1 MAESP
6 IGASFLPEAKR
17 AGWAYSLLAWGIE
30 GEMNIESSLKHWLN
44 GGASLL
50 ALTVTMG
57 CGPSATHGPAS
68 QLATGGVGA
77 GGSGGI
83 PFGGAGGLSPG
94 WSGEAGAGAQCERN
108 VSLTAVTL
116 GEPQPF
122 DLIIVADNSAS
133 VAWSRNELAMGLHDL
148 LAAVQGRAVRVFLLT
163 PTQYGASSAAAQM
176 PLSGDSVVAW
186 KDPQTGQAYQNAM
199 TSFEVACTDP
209 TSGAAMACPN
219 ILGPTPFK
227 AEGTWKFTMPAPIA
241 VLRPG
246 MTDTEFAAQRDAVAS
261 AIMANEGNG
270 SPQEQPLCTLSRYI
284 SQDTG
289 MLPANAV
296 FLLIE
301 DEDDISLPRDC
312 LSGYSGT
319 LNAVKAEAAVT
330 PCTSNCDAYRY
341 TATGSSKTKGFTFNC
356 AAFDDL
362 GNRIAGTDQT
372 GYATQGSY
380 ADCTGILAGAC
391 SPDEARTTG
400 TFCEKGRTLTSCQR
414 ECGAIDNITCTVNLP
429 DAAVNP
435 CTQAFTLNGQSYQNL
450 AAYCSS
456 QGSNWKGC
464 SGGGVNIQ
472 YSSSLSGGYSPK
484 ELMPGSTTAD
494 IGAYFKTKAS
504 TAFKPN
510 TYQLEAIVFEPEFSC
525 SIKQGQSNA
534 TNIGQFIGDKSHLF
548 PICASYAPALA
559 GVLSFAQGL
568 IQTDYPLQLAADE
581 HVTFVHILAKDGSE
595 RTLDSS
601 AYTYSVST
609 QTLSLSRSAL
619 SNQDSTLRV
628 EVTSDCRPVIK

>member
-1 MAESP
+1 
-6 IGASFLPEAKR
+6 
-17 AGWAYSLLAWGIE
+17 
-30 GEMNIESSLKHWLN
+30 MNSESSLKHWLN

-57 CGPSATHGPAS
+57 CGQSSAPGPALE
-68 QLATGGVGA
+68 LAMGGAGA
-77 GGSGGI
+77 GGGSLVLMGGT
-83 PFGGAGGLSPG
+83 GGGFSPG
-94 WSGEAGAGAQCERN
+94 SSGEGGAGAQCERN

-122 DLIIVADNSAS
+122 DLIIVADNSES
-133 VAWSRNELAMGLHDL
+133 VAWSRADLATGLHDL
-148 LAAVQGRAVRVFLLT
+148 LTQVQGRAVRVFLLT

-186 KDPQTGQAYQNAM
+186 KDPQTGKAYQNAM
-199 TSFEVACTDP
+199 TSFEVACSDP

-241 VLRPG
+241 VLRPD
-246 MTDTEFAAQRDAVAS
+246 MSASEFAAQRDAVAS

-284 SQDTG
+284 SQDPSV
-289 MLPANAV
+289 LPANAV

-301 DEDDISLPRDC
+301 DEDDISVPRDC
-312 LSGYSGT
+312 LAGFSET
-319 LNAVKAEAAVT
+319 LSAVKVEAGVT
-330 PCTSNCDAYRY
+330 ACTSNCDAYRY
-341 TATGSSKTKGFTFNC
+341 TATGSAKTKGFTFTC

-362 GNRIAGTDQT
+362 GNHIAGTDQT
-372 GYATQGSY
+372 GYASQGTY
-380 ADCTGILAGAC
+380 ADCTGIAPGTC
-391 SPDEARTTG
+391 STEEAQTDAS
-400 TFCEKGRTLTSCQR
+400 FCEKGRTLTSCQR
-414 ECGAIDNITCTVNLP
+414 ECSAIDNITCTVDVH
-429 DAAVNP
+429 DATVNP
-435 CTQAFTLNGQSYQNL
+435 CSQAFTLNGQSYPNL
-450 AAYCSS
+450 AAYCAN

-464 SGGGVNIQ
+464 AGGGVNIQ
-472 YSSSLSGGYSPK
+472 YTSSLGGGYSPMP
-484 ELMPGSTTAD
+484 LMPGSATAD
-494 IGAYFKTKAS
+494 IGTYFKTKAR

-510 TYQLEAIVFEPEFSC
+510 AYQLEAIVFEPEFSC

-534 TNIGQFIGDKSHLF
+534 TNIAQFVGDKSHLF
-548 PICASYAPALA
+548 PICESYAPALA

-581 HVTFVHILAKDGSE
+581 HVTFVHVIAKDGSE

-601 AYTYSVST
+601 AYSYSAST
-609 QTLSLSRSAL
+609 HTLTLARSAL
-619 SNQDSTLRV
+619 SSQDATLRV
-628 EVTSDCRPVIK
+628 EVTSDCRPVVK